1 MLCKVYLLGYLN
13 RYFKNFKD
21 NFEIEVDRLMT
32 PLDILEKL
40 GIPFSEVEAVFIDGK
55 MARFTEPLAE
65 VKKVEFLATVSGG

>member
-1 MLCKVYLLGYLN
+1 MLCKVSLLGYLN
-13 RYFKNFKD
+13 RYVKD
-21 NFEIEVDRLMT
+21 LQANVEIEVDILMT

-55 MARFTEPLAE
+55 MARFTEPLTE